1 MDGYGVEKRAKST
14 SKALYYWIFAA
25 YFLKFRN
32 KDLVCRCQTLIFN
45 LQGKLLYMYA
55 KCLHTSSYSKYSCP
69 IPCGLKLHHTS
80 TYFHTCRVSI
90 LLNGLRNPAGFLACP
105 SVPTIAI
112 ASAVPTGG
120 PRYYSD
126 SASFFF
132 FFSRFYFPASGQ
144 TVVTGV
150 VPSPPRFLPSI
161 VIAHRVRQSHCSSI
175 FIECC

>member
-32 KDLVCRCQTLIFN
+32 KDLVCRCHTLISN

-55 KCLHTSSYSKYSCP
+55 KCLHTSSYSKYSCA

-80 TYFHTCRVSI
+80 TYFHTCSVSI
-90 LLNGLRNPAGFLACP
+90 LLNCLRNPAGFLACP

-112 ASAVPTGG
+112 ASAVTTGG

-132 FFSRFYFPASGQ
+132 LFLTLLLSSFWTSRGHRCRPF
-144 TVVTGV
+144 
-150 VPSPPRFLPSI
+150 SPPVLAFNC
-161 VIAHRVRQSHCSSI
+161 HRA
-175 FIECC
+175 